1 MIVVYIYLTRMFC
14 VCFLLIRRPP
24 RSTRTDTPFPDTTL
38 FRSRLFDPLFVMDIE
53 LEQLGAVRQRAGFGE
68 ADRREARYAGDG
80 ARVGGGAEDGALALP
95 VEEPLDRKSTS
106 LNSSH

>member
-1 MIVVYIYLTRMFC
+1 
-14 VCFLLIRRPP
+14 
-24 RSTRTDTPFPDTTL
+24 
-38 FRSRLFDPLFVMDIE
+38 MDIE

-95 VEEPLDRKSTS
+95 VEEPLVRGGCEDERHRALAPEQPRLHIDAFDPLEGARGEVAAVDRLAGAAAGGPVGRSDGR
-106 LNSSH
+106 